1 MRFLSKLTFICNI
14 CFIAAVLYRF
24 ADVAKQ
30 ENAHLNALMPLDPF
44 QGSIVLLGYGSILI
58 NFIFILFALLGK
70 KGVVA
75 QSYSQGIFWAN
86 LFFLPLQIGYFFFF
100 NM

>member
-1 MRFLSKLTFICNI
+1 MRFFSKLTFICNI
-14 CFIAAVLYRF
+14 CFIAAVIYRF

-30 ENAHLNALMPLDPF
+30 ENRHLNALMPLEPL

-58 NFIFILFALLGK
+58 NFIFILFALTGK
-70 KGVVA
+70 KGLIA
-75 QSYSQGIFWAN
+75 QSFSQKIFLAN
-86 LFFLPLQIGYFFFF
+86 LSFLPLQIGYFFFF

>member
-1 MRFLSKLTFICNI
+1 MRFFSKLTFICNI

-24 ADVAKQ
+24 ADVANQ

-75 QSYSQGIFWAN
+75 HSYSQGIFWAN